1 MASCGGGGVCRGRD
15 RGRGRR
21 KIQKRVQDMLMYL
34 TLQGNLNQQP
44 SSDGAQEGGGQSQL
58 YCETHPQVPATTV
71 LGD

>member
-1 MASCGGGGVCRGRD
+1 
-15 RGRGRR
+15 
-21 KIQKRVQDMLMYL
+21 MYL